1 MSKFPHHSNFFLLTC
16 AREAIDATTYF
27 IFLDVFYIIGGS
39 TDPHDSD
46 AMSYEV
52 TTVDIKTGKVGQ
64 VEDTLHATNAA
75 KAASSLTRI
84 ALCGGKTGTE
94 KLNYCQMYS
103 PLRDV

>member
-1 MSKFPHHSNFFLLTC
+1 MSKFPHHSKFFLLTC
-16 AREAIDATTYF
+16 AREAIDGTTYF
-27 IFLDVFYIIGGS
+27 IFIDIFYIIGGS
-39 TDPHDSD
+39 TYPHDSD

-52 TTVDIKTGKVGQ
+52 ITVNIKIGKVGQ

-84 ALCGGKTGTE
+84 ALCGGKMGG
-94 KLNYCQMYS
+94 KLFEHCQMYS

>member
-1 MSKFPHHSNFFLLTC
+1 MQATQADGVIAILLTF
-16 AREAIDATTYF
+16 ID
-27 IFLDVFYIIGGS
+27 IFYIMGGS
-39 TDPHDSD
+39 TDPDDSD
-46 AMSYEV
+46 AVSYEV
-52 TTVDIKTGKVGQ
+52 MTVNLKTDEKGQ

-84 ALCGGKTGTE
+84 ALCGGKTASE

>member
-1 MSKFPHHSNFFLLTC
+1 MQATQADGIYATLFTF
-16 AREAIDATTYF
+16 ID
-27 IFLDVFYIIGGS
+27 IFYIIGGS
-39 TDPHDSD
+39 TDPGDNG

-52 TTVDIKTGKVGQ
+52 TTVDIKTGEVGQ
-64 VEDTLHATNAA
+64 AEDTLHATNAA

-84 ALCGGKTGTE
+84 ALCGGTTGTE